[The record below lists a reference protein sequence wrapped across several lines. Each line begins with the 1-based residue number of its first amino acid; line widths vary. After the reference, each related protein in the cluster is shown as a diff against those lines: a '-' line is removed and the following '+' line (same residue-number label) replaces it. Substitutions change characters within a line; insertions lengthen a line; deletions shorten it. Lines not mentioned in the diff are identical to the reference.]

1 MIIQQQIK
9 NISNE
14 LNNHKKEVQILRSEK
29 DTLESVLTMKTAD
42 VKKSLSNELVRIEE
56 EMKRHFNFQK
66 AENSRIQ
73 QQITALKG
81 EKTALQQQLLGL
93 QRRITELEMQVGG
106 DAQWFQNIVTLYDC
120 LFNMYNFLKWTK
132 EHASYQEY

>member
-1 MIIQQQIK
+1 MLLNIYQINNFKISLPRCLYFLLNFSDGESNWRQLRLQRDGAELQHEPGITEGEAADALGNRGLTQQQIK

-56 EMKRHFNFQK
+56 
-66 AENSRIQ
+66 
-73 QQITALKG
+73 
-81 EKTALQQQLLGL
+81 
-93 QRRITELEMQVGG
+93 
-106 DAQWFQNIVTLYDC
+106 
-120 LFNMYNFLKWTK
+120 
-132 EHASYQEY
+132 

>member
-1 MIIQQQIK
+1 MGDHNIFIANERHWQLFRLKPRLPQGQVTDPRGSPFPSQQQIK

-56 EMKRHFNFQK
+56 EM
-66 AENSRIQ
+66 
-73 QQITALKG
+73 
-81 EKTALQQQLLGL
+81 
-93 QRRITELEMQVGG
+93 
-106 DAQWFQNIVTLYDC
+106 
-120 LFNMYNFLKWTK
+120 
-132 EHASYQEY
+132 

>member
-1 MIIQQQIK
+1 MTQNQIK

-56 EMKRHFNFQK
+56 EMYKYVN
-66 AENSRIQ
+66 
-73 QQITALKG
+73 
-81 EKTALQQQLLGL
+81 
-93 QRRITELEMQVGG
+93 
-106 DAQWFQNIVTLYDC
+106 
-120 LFNMYNFLKWTK
+120 
-132 EHASYQEY
+132 

>member
-1 MIIQQQIK
+1 MFNLTQQQIK

-56 EMKRHFNFQK
+56 EMYDHEFIVGKDILTSKRQRTV
-66 AENSRIQ
+66 ESSSR
-73 QQITALKG
+73 
-81 EKTALQQQLLGL
+81 
-93 QRRITELEMQVGG
+93 
-106 DAQWFQNIVTLYDC
+106 
-120 LFNMYNFLKWTK
+120 
-132 EHASYQEY
+132 

>member
-1 MIIQQQIK
+1 MTQQQIK

-56 EMKRHFNFQK
+56 EMYLCLHPGKGTSTSRRQKTVASSSKLPLSREKRLLSSNNF
-66 AENSRIQ
+66 
-73 QQITALKG
+73 
-81 EKTALQQQLLGL
+81 
-93 QRRITELEMQVGG
+93 
-106 DAQWFQNIVTLYDC
+106 
-120 LFNMYNFLKWTK
+120 
-132 EHASYQEY
+132 

>member
-1 MIIQQQIK
+1 MLKQDIINFKLHFTSDERDRTELRQQPSFSQRQAADSWGTDWLIQQQIK

-56 EMKRHFNFQK
+56 
-66 AENSRIQ
+66 
-73 QQITALKG
+73 
-81 EKTALQQQLLGL
+81 
-93 QRRITELEMQVGG
+93 
-106 DAQWFQNIVTLYDC
+106 
-120 LFNMYNFLKWTK
+120 
-132 EHASYQEY
+132 

>member
-1 MIIQQQIK
+1 MICISGSVSAIKLGLIYWLIKITSRDGPDWQQLRIEPCLPQGQAADPRGTPSPIQQQIK

-56 EMKRHFNFQK
+56 EMYLPPFIQEK
-66 AENSRIQ
+66 A
-73 QQITALKG
+73 L
-81 EKTALQQQLLGL
+81 
-93 QRRITELEMQVGG
+93 
-106 DAQWFQNIVTLYDC
+106 
-120 LFNMYNFLKWTK
+120 
-132 EHASYQEY
+132 

>member
-93 QRRITELEMQVGG
+93 QRRIT
-106 DAQWFQNIVTLYDC
+106 
-120 LFNMYNFLKWTK
+120 
-132 EHASYQEY
+132 

>member
-1 MIIQQQIK
+1 MKLAWALTITLPLWRESSKPLKYYLFLSQTQIK

-56 EMKRHFNFQK
+56 
-66 AENSRIQ
+66 
-73 QQITALKG
+73 
-81 EKTALQQQLLGL
+81 
-93 QRRITELEMQVGG
+93 
-106 DAQWFQNIVTLYDC
+106 
-120 LFNMYNFLKWTK
+120 
-132 EHASYQEY
+132 

>member
-1 MIIQQQIK
+1 
-9 NISNE
+9 
-14 LNNHKKEVQILRSEK
+14 VQILRSEK

-56 EMKRHFNFQK
+56 EMYIYIYSRKRHFNFQK

-73 QQITALKG
+73 QQITSLKG

-93 QRRITELEMQVGG
+93 QRRITELEMQVGSEG
-106 DAQWFQNIVTLYDC
+106 
-120 LFNMYNFLKWTK
+120 
-132 EHASYQEY
+132 H

>member
-1 MIIQQQIK
+1 MILMKIYIRFIDNILLADERHRQQLRFQPRFPQGQTPNSRSISLFIQQQIK

-56 EMKRHFNFQK
+56 EM
-66 AENSRIQ
+66 
-73 QQITALKG
+73 
-81 EKTALQQQLLGL
+81 
-93 QRRITELEMQVGG
+93 
-106 DAQWFQNIVTLYDC
+106 
-120 LFNMYNFLKWTK
+120 
-132 EHASYQEY
+132 

>member
-1 MIIQQQIK
+1 LIYKDNLYGPDRQQLRIQPGLAEGQAADLGGTPRPTQQQIK

-56 EMKRHFNFQK
+56 EMYPFPYSGKDTLTSRRPRIAASSSRSPPSREKRPHSSS
-66 AENSRIQ
+66 NS
-73 QQITALKG
+73 
-81 EKTALQQQLLGL
+81 
-93 QRRITELEMQVGG
+93 
-106 DAQWFQNIVTLYDC
+106 
-120 LFNMYNFLKWTK
+120 
-132 EHASYQEY
+132 

>member
-1 MIIQQQIK
+1 LIDERNRKQLRLQPRLPEGQTPDTRGTSPAIQQQIK

-56 EMKRHFNFQK
+56 EM
-66 AENSRIQ
+66 
-73 QQITALKG
+73 
-81 EKTALQQQLLGL
+81 
-93 QRRITELEMQVGG
+93 
-106 DAQWFQNIVTLYDC
+106 
-120 LFNMYNFLKWTK
+120 
-132 EHASYQEY
+132 

>member
-1 MIIQQQIK
+1 MRILLIIFIDERHRQQLRLEPSVPEGQAADPLSTLAATQQQIK

-56 EMKRHFNFQK
+56 EM
-66 AENSRIQ
+66 
-73 QQITALKG
+73 
-81 EKTALQQQLLGL
+81 
-93 QRRITELEMQVGG
+93 
-106 DAQWFQNIVTLYDC
+106 
-120 LFNMYNFLKWTK
+120 
-132 EHASYQEY
+132 

>member
-1 MIIQQQIK
+1 MAPSSKGILVDLINTNSFIDERDRQQLRLQPRLPQGQTPDPRSTPLPTQQQIK

-56 EMKRHFNFQK
+56 EM
-66 AENSRIQ
+66 
-73 QQITALKG
+73 
-81 EKTALQQQLLGL
+81 
-93 QRRITELEMQVGG
+93 
-106 DAQWFQNIVTLYDC
+106 
-120 LFNMYNFLKWTK
+120 
-132 EHASYQEY
+132 

>member
-1 MIIQQQIK
+1 MLTQNQIK

-56 EMKRHFNFQK
+56 EMYISLHLGRDTSISRKLKTVEFNSK
-66 AENSRIQ
+66 
-73 QQITALKG
+73 
-81 EKTALQQQLLGL
+81 LLL
-93 QRRITELEMQVGG
+93 
-106 DAQWFQNIVTLYDC
+106 
-120 LFNMYNFLKWTK
+120 
-132 EHASYQEY
+132 

>member
-1 MIIQQQIK
+1 MRRWVRILLIIFIDERHRQQLRLEPSLPQGQAADSLGTLAATQQQIK

-56 EMKRHFNFQK
+56 EM
-66 AENSRIQ
+66 
-73 QQITALKG
+73 
-81 EKTALQQQLLGL
+81 
-93 QRRITELEMQVGG
+93 
-106 DAQWFQNIVTLYDC
+106 
-120 LFNMYNFLKWTK
+120 
-132 EHASYQEY
+132 